1 MNPYQTRPLLALCA
15 MLAPSSG
22 IGDAQAARFNLVS
35 PQVITVE
42 GMIELG
48 DCERWEAALKP
59 TVTSVVLNSKGGRV
73 GQGQCISRSIAARRL
88 ATQVKESCASICF
101 ILFAAG
107 SHKWACADAR
117 IGVHSS
123 RDVKSGREGDNASL
137 LEYASRYRVPAA
149 IQRKLS
155 ETSSHDMYWLNAL
168 DLASM
173 SVKRCPGMAGSS
185 TPPASTANRPAIS
198 NARHAGAL
206 NDCRDAKPNAAL
218 RSCTAVIEDS
228 SQVSSN
234 RAYAYV
240 LRARAALD
248 LSVFDRAE
256 EDIRAALSLSPRLP
270 FAYRLYGRLRGLQGR
285 NAEALVHYTRAIELS
300 EARAV
305 AYVAYTD
312 RGYFFSRIGDA
323 AKALDDFNAAIG
335 LDPSRAPAYVGRAL
349 IRKAQGRVLDALA
362 NLDWAAAVE
371 PDFSLTYVE
380 RGDILVL
387 EQRYREAIVAY
398 DLALGKNISDGRALR
413 GRDAALAKASNRS

>member
-1 MNPYQTRPLLALCA
+1 MC
-15 MLAPSSG
+15 
-22 IGDAQAARFNLVS
+22 
-35 PQVITVE
+35 
-42 GMIELG
+42 
-48 DCERWEAALKP
+48 C
-59 TVTSVVLNSKGGRV
+59 
-73 GQGQCISRSIAARRL
+73 
-88 ATQVKESCASICF
+88 
-101 ILFAAG
+101 
-107 SHKWACADAR
+107 
-117 IGVHSS
+117 
-123 RDVKSGREGDNASL
+123 
-137 LEYASRYRVPAA
+137 
-149 IQRKLS
+149 
-155 ETSSHDMYWLNAL
+155 
-168 DLASM
+168 
-173 SVKRCPGMAGSS
+173 
-185 TPPASTANRPAIS
+185 
-198 NARHAGAL
+198 
-206 NDCRDAKPNAAL
+206 
-218 RSCTAVIEDS
+218 
-228 SQVSSN
+228 
-234 RAYAYV
+234 
-240 LRARAALD
+240 ARAALD

-285 NAEALVHYTRAIELS
+285 NAEALAHYTRAIELS